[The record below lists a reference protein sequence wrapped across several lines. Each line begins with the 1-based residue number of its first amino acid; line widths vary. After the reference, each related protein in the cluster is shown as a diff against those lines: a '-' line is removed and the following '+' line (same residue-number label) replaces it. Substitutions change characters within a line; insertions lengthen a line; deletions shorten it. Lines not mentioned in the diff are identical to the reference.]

1 MLSFLLTHWIA
12 ASSTLGALGL
22 GGGVAAWFLIPG
34 ASAFMGPIFKAV
46 GAWLSRRSL
55 AEVVCIIM
63 GLALVCLAVWGNGWK
78 HVAVNRTTQLNE
90 CKSGRAADRQAY
102 TQTVQNYR
110 TAQQRA
116 EQEDRAKDERTK
128 AQQAQINQER
138 SNEYEARIADARAR
152 AGRLHKESTPPAP
165 VGGTGGSSVPSVSS
179 AASGAS
185 QAACDRLSDGSL
197 ADPQL
202 CATEQGIQLDE
213 LIKWAKAQHSVDP
226 NATTEAP
233 ASKAGGG
240 DH

>member
-1 MLSFLLTHWIA
+1 
-12 ASSTLGALGL
+12 
-22 GGGVAAWFLIPG
+22 
-34 ASAFMGPIFKAV
+34 MGPIFKAV

-63 GLALVCLAVWGNGWK
+63 GLALLCLAVWGNGWK
-78 HVAVNRTTQLNE
+78 HVAVNRTAQLNS

-102 TQTVQNYR
+102 NQTVQNYR
-110 TAQQRA
+110 AAQQKA
-116 EQEDRAKDERTK
+116 EQDDRAKNERTK
-128 AQQAQINQER
+128 AHQAQINQER
-138 SNEYEARIADARAR
+138 SNEYEARIAAARDRAR
-152 AGRLHKESTPPAP
+152 RLQQDSTPQTP
-165 VGGTGGSSVPSVSS
+165 VGSTGGSNLPVVPPPSI
-179 AASGAS
+179 GTS

-197 ADPQL
+197 ADAQL